1 MTETV
6 VRVVDVH
13 LVRWEDGAPCYLVL
27 QRSPGQLYEHIWQ
40 GVTGKVKPGET
51 AWQAALREVDEETGL
66 KVLKIWTVDRVN
78 FYYEAA
84 ADRMNSIPVFGVEL
98 AGGAVTLSAEHQAYR
113 WCPVEEA
120 AGRLLWEQQRQG
132 LLAFHDMLTVTT
144 EKLRWMEVDVKGAP

>member
-6 VRVVDVH
+6 GRVVDVH
-13 LVRWEDGAPCYLVL
+13 LVRWEDGVPCYLVL

-40 GVTGKVKPGET
+40 GVTGKIKSGET
-51 AWQAALREVDEETGL
+51 AWHAALREVDEETGL

-98 AGGAVTLSAEHQAYR
+98 AGGEVTLSAEHQAYR

-144 EKLRWMEVDVKGAP
+144 KKLRWMEVDVKGAP

>member
-6 VRVVDVH
+6 GRVVDVH
-13 LVRWEDGAPCYLVL
+13 LVRWEDGVPCYLVL

-40 GVTGKVKPGET
+40 GVTGKIKPGET

-98 AGGAVTLSAEHQAYR
+98 AGGEVTLSAEHQAYR
-113 WCPVEEA
+113 WCSVEEA
-120 AGRLLWEQQRQG
+120 DGRLLWEQQRQG

-144 EKLRWMEVDVKGAP
+144 KKLRWMEVDVKGAP